1 MGLTL
6 EAINVS
12 DEWFEHHGIKGQKWG
27 VRRTPEQLGHI
38 LKKKN
43 AKYYGQYNAAVRRI
57 GEIQG
62 TKTVSQLSPKEK
74 AKMLK
79 ATEKAE
85 SYLKKM
91 EGTESKYGAKIE
103 KAETRQKA
111 AEEKVAAKEESERVK
126 NEKLKA
132 DILNKQDWNKA
143 YEHKELFSTNELN
156 DLATRVNTERRLQE
170 ALEGPSKM
178 DAIAKKA
185 KSAAGML
192 GAGLDVYNKVKDI
205 GEILDEG
212 KKNAAYKEIRQLM
225 ADGKNAEVIKKSIDI
240 SDKDVELF
248 NKRAAFIKSMSPKE
262 EKKDEKSDYVT
273 EKLQEHKLKEV
284 MDLFDSKISEI
295 DRNEISIDQALK
307 NNSKKIKGYE
317 SIINENLGKWNES
330 ETLYGTVEGTGKN
343 SGRAHG
349 IRGQKWTEIIDVP
362 YEEVKESKLIEQKD
376 KYLPLVLNDIGDFKI
391 DDLRK

>member
-132 DILNKQDWNKA
+132 DILKKQDWNKA

-185 KSAAGML
+185 KSAASML

-262 EKKDEKSDYVT
+262 EKK
-273 EKLQEHKLKEV
+273 
-284 MDLFDSKISEI
+284 
-295 DRNEISIDQALK
+295 R
-307 NNSKKIKGYE
+307 
-317 SIINENLGKWNES
+317 
-330 ETLYGTVEGTGKN
+330 
-343 SGRAHG
+343 
-349 IRGQKWTEIIDVP
+349 
-362 YEEVKESKLIEQKD
+362 
-376 KYLPLVLNDIGDFKI
+376 
-391 DDLRK
+391 